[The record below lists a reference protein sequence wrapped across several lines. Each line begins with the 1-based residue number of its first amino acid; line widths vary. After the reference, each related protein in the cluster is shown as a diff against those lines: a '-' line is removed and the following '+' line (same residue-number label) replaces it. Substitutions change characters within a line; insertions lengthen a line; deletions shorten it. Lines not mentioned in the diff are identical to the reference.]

1 MLVTVRLIEYRTH
14 GVIEKLRKFFPKAVV
29 VCEPNGWDATITM
42 PERQLDMLKMFEAT
56 QVSLGARPWH
66 AMEVQDGQDS
76 N

>member
-1 MLVTVRLIEYRTH
+1 MLVTVKLIEYRTH
-14 GVIEKLRKFFPKAVV
+14 GTIEKLRKFFPKAVV
-29 VCEPNGWDATITM
+29 VCEPNGWDATITL
-42 PERQLDMLKMFEAT
+42 PDRQLGMLEMFEAT